1 MNNFEKHGIDH
12 LSPSS
17 INMYAECAGAW
28 AARYLFGHKFH
39 FGVAAQIGVLT
50 EQVVQDV
57 LLGDSMEDSL
67 ERAHKTFNTNNA
79 LNTNQK
85 ELERISDIKDMANLA
100 LAELGQYV
108 EPEFAGGVVNGVE
121 QQKIEINMNFGDW
134 SIPVIGYL
142 DFVYPQHGLIVDLKT
157 TLRMPSEMSMAH
169 KRQAAIYSAAKGNQ
183 HVKFLYVTP
192 KKAVW
197 HEVDDIKP
205 VLENTKA
212 IARRMNNFLALD
224 ADTIK
229 DIVPA
234 NASSFY
240 WRGEEAALGEL
251 YGL

>member
-12 LSPSS
+12 LSASS

-28 AARYLFGHKFH
+28 AAKYLFGHKFN

-57 LLGDSMEDSL
+57 LLGDTLENSL
-67 ERAHKTFNTNNA
+67 QRAHKEFNKKNA

-85 ELERISDIKDMANLA
+85 ELERISNIKDMAELA
-100 LAELGQYV
+100 LEELKPYGK
-108 EPEFAGGVVNGVE
+108 PEFVKKITGIK
-121 QQKIEINMNFGDW
+121 QQRIEINMNCGNW
-134 SIPVIGYL
+134 SMPVIGYL
-142 DFVYPQHGLIVDLKT
+142 DFVYPEHGLIVDLKS

-192 KKAVW
+192 KKAGW
-197 HEVDDIKP
+197 HEVEDTKP
-205 VLENTKA
+205 ILENTKA
-212 IARRMNNFLALD
+212 IAKRMNKFLALD

-234 NASSFY
+234 NASSFF
-240 WRGEEAALGEL
+240 WRGEEGALEEL